1 MNLISIYS
9 YLQERFGIYTQY
21 TGSFFFILS
30 RILGSAARL
39 FLAAT
44 VFQIFIFDAWHVPFW
59 ATVLFIIFLIW
70 IYTVKGGIKTLI
82 WTDTFQSLMLLA
94 GVIFAIVGIASQMDL
109 GFIDICNIVKQSPSS
124 EIFNWD
130 VNSKLNFWKQFLGGV
145 FIAASMTGLDQNMMQ
160 KNLSVKT
167 LKDSQTNIFWFS
179 IIMIFTNIIFLSLG
193 VLLYYYAEKMGIS
206 LPLNESG
213 SVFTDRVFPQLALNH
228 LGVIAGTSFIVGLTA
243 ATFSSADS
251 VLTTLTTSYYID
263 FLNQSPDKKDAKLR
277 MLIHLLFALILL
289 FVILIIKA
297 LNESAVID
305 LVLTIAGYTYGPL
318 LGLFFY
324 GLFTKKTIK
333 DTFVPIICLIAPALA
348 YLIDTYLPNII
359 YNFQHEI
366 SLFHFDPSTKSS
378 WFFFG
383 NTILIINGFITFTG
397 LLIFSKK
404 N

>member
-1 MNLISIYS
+1 
-9 YLQERFGIYTQY
+9 
-21 TGSFFFILS
+21 
-30 RILGSAARL
+30 
-39 FLAAT
+39 
-44 VFQIFIFDAWHVPFW
+44 
-59 ATVLFIIFLIW
+59 
-70 IYTVKGGIKTLI
+70 
-82 WTDTFQSLMLLA
+82 
-94 GVIFAIVGIASQMDL
+94 
-109 GFIDICNIVKQSPSS
+109 
-124 EIFNWD
+124 
-130 VNSKLNFWKQFLGGV
+130 
-145 FIAASMTGLDQNMMQ
+145 MTGLDQNMMQ

-263 FLNQSPDKKDAKLR
+263 FLNQSPDKKDARLR

-333 DTFVPIICLIAPALA
+333 DTFVPFICLVAPAIA
-348 YLIDTYLPNII
+348 YVIDTYLPNII
-359 YNFQHEI
+359 YNLQHQI

-378 WFFFG
+378 WFLFG
-383 NTILIINGFITFTG
+383 NTILIINGFITFVG

-404 N
+404 K

>member
-1 MNLISIYS
+1 
-9 YLQERFGIYTQY
+9 
-21 TGSFFFILS
+21 
-30 RILGSAARL
+30 
-39 FLAAT
+39 LAAT

-94 GVIFAIVGIASQMDL
+94 GVIFAIVGIASQMGL
-109 GFIDICNIVKQSPSS
+109 GFKDICYIVKQSPSS
-124 EIFNWD
+124 DIFNWD
-130 VNSKLNFWKQFLGGV
+130 INSKLNFWKQFLGGV

-263 FLNQSPDKKDAKLR
+263 FLNQSPDKKDARLR

-333 DTFVPIICLIAPALA
+333 DTFVPIICLVAPAIA
-348 YLIDTYLPNII
+348 YVIDTYLPNII
-359 YNFQHEI
+359 YNLQHQI

-378 WFFFG
+378 WFLFG
-383 NTILIINGFITFTG
+383 NTILIINGFITFVG

-404 N
+404 K